1 MTGPDLPALALKAL
15 PLVIKAIRK
24 LSEPATQDKLVAAI
38 KAYSQVPKLTRC
50 QRRRLMK
57 VIGTEDA
64 ANALMDQDPAATEVL
79 SKMIA
84 DAVFK
89 EQVSDRSRAIAD
101 ALITEYPGCVD
112 GAENAIL
119 VAYQLRLVRRTL
131 SSHGDQLED
140 ISHTVAAV
148 HAIVATPEPGKIDPE
163 VILNG
168 PLDGLKLQDDYQRVL
183 ECQDS
188 DPADAARRSPL
199 VRHHRENRTSR
210 AHATGAPLS

>member
-50 QRRRLMK
+50 QRRRLHEGDRDRRCRRCADRSE
-57 VIGTEDA
+57 I
-64 ANALMDQDPAATEVL
+64 PAATEVL

-168 PLDGLKLQDDYQRVL
+168 PSDGLKLQDDYQRVL

-188 DPADAARRSPL
+188 DPT
-199 VRHHRENRTSR
+199 TSQ
-210 AHATGAPLS
+210 